1 MDLNVLLKIASEP
14 QLAKA
19 QASQL
24 IEMMKLSI
32 TGPSSSP

>member
-19 QASQL
+19 QVSQVILNHVNYISAS
-24 IEMMKLSI
+24 I
-32 TGPSSSP
+32 GR